1 MYIALIFV
9 AVLWLYKMQKNT
21 AIPHN
26 YWVCSLRNGS
36 LCDCL
41 RVFLADFQTILFYL
55 DTVLRAGQTGKWGGW
70 TYGKPPH
77 FHGSLPSVAP
87 SKS

>member
-26 YWVCSLRNGS
+26 YWICSLRNGS
-36 LCDCL
+36 LCECL
-41 RVFLADFQTILFYL
+41 RVFLADFQYQGIQLVAEL
-55 DTVLRAGQTGKWGGW
+55 I
-70 TYGKPPH
+70 
-77 FHGSLPSVAP
+77 HGSLEPYQKIKGYDYRKAYGADSR
-87 SKS
+87 

>member
-55 DTVLRAGQTGKWGGW
+55 DTVLRAGQTGNRGGFLL
-70 TYGKPPH
+70 YP
-77 FHGSLPSVAP
+77 FF
-87 SKS
+87 